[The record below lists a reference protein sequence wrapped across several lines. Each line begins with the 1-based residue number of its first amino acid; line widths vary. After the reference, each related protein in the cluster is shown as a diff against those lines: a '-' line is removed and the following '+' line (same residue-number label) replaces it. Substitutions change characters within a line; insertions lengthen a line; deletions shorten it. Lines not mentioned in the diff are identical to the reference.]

1 MNKKKVIIVVIII
14 VALLLAAGLAFFL
27 FLGKKGG
34 SSKMKLFSDS
44 DYPCEYKVTKSG
56 VELTLDGSKTP
67 NLKWEYEMKRDGIF
81 EITTKSEENKGKV
94 TYNIKVLRGGSTDIT
109 FKRKDE
115 LAGYNYD
122 AASVKLTLFAL
133 MNEGEEYEIV
143 VSEEA
148 SVDSEMTTK
157 VAEDTDCPFMIVN
170 SSTGYSYIVFPN
182 GSSDWLVDDPLGKLR
197 CSIGY
202 SSDGIE
208 TFSFYDYEADSQLD
222 YTATNND
229 AVNITAYETVIT
241 LTSEKR
247 GRTEYIKVKVSEKGG
262 IQLSLTEA
270 PKDK

>member
-27 FLGKKGG
+27 LLGKKGG
-34 SSKMKLFSDS
+34 SSKTKLFSDS

-67 NLKWEYEMKRDGIF
+67 DLKWEYEMKRDGIF

-115 LAGYNYD
+115 FAGYNYD
-122 AASVKLTLFAL
+122 AASVTLTLFAL
-133 MNEGEEYEIV
+133 MKDDENYEIV

-148 SVDSEMTTK
+148 SVESEMVTK
-157 VAEDTDCPFMIVN
+157 VAGDTDSPFLIVN
-170 SSTGYSYIVFPN
+170 SSSGNSYIVFPE
-182 GSSDWLVDDPLGKLR
+182 GSSDWLVNDPSEKIGY
-197 CSIGY
+197 SIGY
-202 SSDGIE
+202 SSDGKE
-208 TFSFYDYEADSQLD
+208 TFSFFDYDAVSQMD
-222 YTATNND
+222 YMATNSD
-229 AVNITAYETVIT
+229 AVNITAYEAVIT
-241 LTSEKR
+241 MTSEKR